1 MRFIFVMLSLL
12 LSNAVISKEMPT
24 NLDVQGL
31 VLQKSYLQTVDCR
44 SPKQLTSLLKLSV
57 KDTHNLTTK
66 ANNAIV
72 LEEIM
77 MNNPDCFIQSLN
89 DLPQQVCEQ
98 IEDNYIRETFFYPR
112 NDVKRALSS
121 AKNYRKS
128 CIDG

>member
-12 LSNAVISKEMPT
+12 LSNAVISNEMPT

-31 VLQKSYLQTVDCR
+31 ALQKSYLQTVDCR

>member
-1 MRFIFVMLSLL
+1 
-12 LSNAVISKEMPT
+12 
-24 NLDVQGL
+24 
-31 VLQKSYLQTVDCR
+31 LQKSYLQTVDCR